1 MTGIHSRDLQRH
13 LESHYNYK
21 IVGMVDLDWLCH
33 QPRNALFVLFKQWH
47 KPAFESK
54 ERIVIYSRNPVS
66 IDMLKHIQK
75 CGSMIDISNYFILFC
90 NADIDHEQ
98 LEQLRIKYSVDDCVF
113 STLSIDFIDTVP
125 EPSNSTP
132 LELPETFCFA
142 PWAHLE
148 ISTQGKFRPCCVFQ
162 ESIKGPDNIAFNINT
177 DSLQTVYHSDYLKQL
192 RQQFLKGQKPQ
203 ECSACW
209 FKEQH
214 GGKSNRLWLQDHLGV
229 AAQCID
235 IEQDSEKN
243 LISLDIKLGNLC
255 NFKCRICGPNDS
267 SRIAEEQVQHFN
279 APTTLRQ
286 LSQKGQWVENPKI
299 WQMLETIGSQLVNID
314 FYGGEPFLIKQ
325 QENFLNFLVD
335 HNFASKIRLHYNSNG
350 SIYPEHLFE
359 KWKYF
364 RQVDIAF
371 SIDDIGP
378 RFELERG
385 GSWNEVEKNLDDFLN
400 NKLPNMV
407 LSIFPTINVQNVYYI
422 NELVEWFETKNFNA
436 LVFNILR
443 NPKFLSITEMN
454 NELAEITV
462 NKLEAMPLDSLKKY
476 QVLSIIQLI
485 KQKKNSSVSL
495 DQLTDYMLKLD
506 KVRNQKFYETHS
518 EVANIIYKGKNH
530 GQTI

>member
-1 MTGIHSRDLQRH
+1 
-13 LESHYNYK
+13 
-21 IVGMVDLDWLCH
+21 
-33 QPRNALFVLFKQWH
+33 
-47 KPAFESK
+47 
-54 ERIVIYSRNPVS
+54 
-66 IDMLKHIQK
+66 
-75 CGSMIDISNYFILFC
+75 
-90 NADIDHEQ
+90 
-98 LEQLRIKYSVDDCVF
+98 
-113 STLSIDFIDTVP
+113 
-125 EPSNSTP
+125 
-132 LELPETFCFA
+132 
-142 PWAHLE
+142 
-148 ISTQGKFRPCCVFQ
+148 
-162 ESIKGPDNIAFNINT
+162 
-177 DSLQTVYHSDYLKQL
+177 
-192 RQQFLKGQKPQ
+192 
-203 ECSACW
+203 
-209 FKEQH
+209 
-214 GGKSNRLWLQDHLGV
+214 
-229 AAQCID
+229 
-235 IEQDSEKN
+235 
-243 LISLDIKLGNLC
+243 
-255 NFKCRICGPNDS
+255 
-267 SRIAEEQVQHFN
+267 
-279 APTTLRQ
+279 
-286 LSQKGQWVENPKI
+286 
-299 WQMLETIGSQLVNID
+299 MLETIGSQLVNID

-454 NELAEITV
+454 NELSEITV
-462 NKLEAMPLDSLKKY
+462 NKLKAMPLDSLKKY

-518 EVANIIYKGKNH
+518 EIANIIYKGKNH